1 MDKVS
6 SKGKVEDEFGAD
18 HNHNH
23 GDGPRCESCVVSNF
37 CLTIL
42 TRKEVCFCLPT
53 ETRTRAGERE
63 KKKDETITHIKS
75 PPSSTHMNAF
85 NQPCVVSALT
95 ADQPST
101 RSNLNPRPET
111 NALKSM
117 STKAQT

>member
-1 MDKVS
+1 MGEGRERG
-6 SKGKVEDEFGAD
+6 SKRA
-18 HNHNH
+18 
-23 GDGPRCESCVVSNF
+23 PYT
-37 CLTIL
+37 TI
-42 TRKEVCFCLPT
+42 
-53 ETRTRAGERE
+53 
-63 KKKDETITHIKS
+63 ITYIKS

-101 RSNLNPRPET
+101 SSNLNPRPET